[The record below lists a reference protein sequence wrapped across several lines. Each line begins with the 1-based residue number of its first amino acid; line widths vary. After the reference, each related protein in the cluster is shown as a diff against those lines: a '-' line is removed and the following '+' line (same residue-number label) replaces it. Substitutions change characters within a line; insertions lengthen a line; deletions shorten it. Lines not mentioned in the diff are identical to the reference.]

1 MNGNFLDYITFL
13 FKLYKIT
20 ILKIELYADDILL
33 IEFFP
38 EELSFIRVNSYFIR
52 VNSYLR
58 YGGNPRK
65 LIDRILKG
73 FYSYR
78 FLKFKNSHTD
88 MRLNIIE
95 KEWLAL
101 HTDKK

>member
-1 MNGNFLDYITFL
+1 MNGNLLDYFTFL

-20 ILKIELYADDILL
+20 ILKIELYEDDILL
-33 IEFFP
+33 VEFFP
-38 EELSFIRVNSYFIR
+38 EELSFIRAYSY
-52 VNSYLR
+52 SR

>member
-38 EELSFIRVNSYFIR
+38 EELSFIRTY
-52 VNSYLR
+52 SYLR

-73 FYSYR
+73 FFSYR